1 MKNAGKLVGSIA
13 VSLLAGGVGSIF
25 TVANIPGWYE
35 NLQKSP
41 LNPPNWVFGPVWT
54 LLYILMGVALYL
66 VLVAPGKKRAKKVT
80 YLAFSTQ
87 LLLNVL
93 WSVIFFGMH
102 SLWGGA
108 VVIACLFLAAT
119 LTAVLFRAFSRTAMW
134 LLVPYVAW
142 ICYATYL
149 NVSVAVLN

>member
-1 MKNAGKLVGSIA
+1 MKSIGKLISSIV
-13 VSLLAGGVGSIF
+13 VSLLAGGTGSIF

-35 NLQKSP
+35 HLQKSP

-54 LLYILMGVALYL
+54 TLYILMGIALYL
-66 VLVAPGKKRAKKVT
+66 VWVAPGKKRAKQ
-80 YLAFSTQ
+80 LAYGAFFAQ

-93 WSVIFFGMH
+93 WSVVFFGMH

-108 VVIACLFLAAT
+108 AVIGCLFLAAAI
-119 LTAVLFRAFSRTAMW
+119 TAILFKTFSRPAAW
-134 LLVPYVAW
+134 LFAPYIAW
-142 ICYATYL
+142 ICFATYL